1 MQTLDLLRST
11 RCFLC
16 GKSEQPNKF
25 FGPNKQQSGR
35 IGDDDESHD
44 AKKTHPRGTIINS
57 DLSTNL

>member
-44 AKKTHPRGTIINS
+44 AKKTHPRGN
-57 DLSTNL
+57 NYK